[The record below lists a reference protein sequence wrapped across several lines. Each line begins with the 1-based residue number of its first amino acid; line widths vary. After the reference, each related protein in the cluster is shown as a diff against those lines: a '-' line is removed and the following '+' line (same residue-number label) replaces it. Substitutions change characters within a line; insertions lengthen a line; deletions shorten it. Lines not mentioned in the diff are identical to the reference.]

1 MEKYV
6 SENHNLKDKWK
17 GAIEDFTKTFEEEI
31 CKLRDSNTSLE
42 NENREL
48 RTKLSAE

>member
-17 GAIEDFTKTFEEEI
+17 DAIEDFTKTFELEI

-42 NENREL
+42 TENREL
-48 RTKLSAE
+48 KTKLNMQ